1 MGDVCKF
8 QEGYVNPPQGNPE
21 FFDGDIKWL
30 RATDLNDGYIYNT
43 SRTLTELGYMS
54 AKKSAILFE
63 PGSIAISKSGTI
75 GRLGILKDYMCGNR
89 AVINIIPKSF
99 VNTYFIFCML
109 RSFRHN
115 FPLLAV
121 GSVQKNLYISIL
133 EEIKIILPNLGLQ
146 TKIASIL
153 KSLDD
158 KIEVNRR
165 INDNL
170 EQQAQALF
178 KSWFVDFEPFKDGEF
193 VESELGM
200 IPCNL
205 EIKRVE
211 DIPHKI
217 ESGRRP
223 KGGASSD
230 GVPSIGA
237 ENIKGWGYY
246 DYSKTKYIPSDF
258 ASSMNKGKI
267 NGYELLIYKDG
278 GKPGYFIPNF
288 SIFGEG
294 FPFDEMYVNEH
305 VFILDLKNK
314 GYNAFAYF
322 WFQTPYIMNQLN
334 SLGGKA
340 AIPGINTKDVEY
352 MPIPSLDNMKVK
364 EFCEYVEPLVKAV
377 LYNSKENARLAELR
391 DTLLPRLMSGELK
404 INDISV

>member
-1 MGDVCKF
+1 MEEWKEYRLGDVCKF

-200 IPCNL
+200 IP
-205 EIKRVE
+205 
-211 DIPHKI
+211 
-217 ESGRRP
+217 
-223 KGGASSD
+223 
-230 GVPSIGA
+230 
-237 ENIKGWGYY
+237 KGWRVGTLSEIAVITMGVSPSGLSYNTKSEGDVFYQGRAEFGFRFPKRNMYTTEAKRFAEIDSILFSVRAPVGDVNVAEEKCCIGRGLASIKALYGYNSFVLY
-246 DYSKTKYIPSDF
+246 LMQYLKPFFDKYNSEGTVFGNI
-258 ASSMNKGKI
+258 NKST
-267 NGYELLIYKDG
+267 L
-278 GKPGYFIPNF
+278 
-288 SIFGEG
+288 EG
-294 FPFDEMYVNEH
+294 FKIIISPKEYQE
-305 VFILDLKNK
+305 K
-314 GYNAFAYF
+314 
-322 WFQTPYIMNQLN
+322 FQKIVGKMDCIIK
-334 SLGGKA
+334 SL
-340 AIPGINTKDVEY
+340 EQE
-352 MPIPSLDNMKVK
+352 S
-364 EFCEYVEPLVKAV
+364 
-377 LYNSKENARLAELR
+377 SRLSSLR

>member
-1 MGDVCKF
+1 
-8 QEGYVNPPQGNPE
+8 
-21 FFDGDIKWL
+21 
-30 RATDLNDGYIYNT
+30 
-43 SRTLTELGYMS
+43 
-54 AKKSAILFE
+54 
-63 PGSIAISKSGTI
+63 
-75 GRLGILKDYMCGNR
+75 
-89 AVINIIPKSF
+89 
-99 VNTYFIFCML
+99 
-109 RSFRHN
+109 
-115 FPLLAV
+115 
-121 GSVQKNLYISIL
+121 
-133 EEIKIILPNLGLQ
+133 
-146 TKIASIL
+146 
-153 KSLDD
+153 
-158 KIEVNRR
+158 
-165 INDNL
+165 
-170 EQQAQALF
+170 
-178 KSWFVDFEPFKDGEF
+178 
-193 VESELGM
+193 M

>member
-1 MGDVCKF
+1 MEEWKEYRLGDVCKF

-133 EEIKIILPNLGLQ
+133 EEIKIILPNLSLQ

-200 IPCNL
+200 IP
-205 EIKRVE
+205 
-211 DIPHKI
+211 
-217 ESGRRP
+217 
-223 KGGASSD
+223 
-230 GVPSIGA
+230 
-237 ENIKGWGYY
+237 KGWRVGTLSEIAVITMGVSPSGLSYNTKSEGDVFYQGRAEFGFRFPKRNMYTTEAKRFAEIDSILFSVRAPVGDVNVAEEKCCIGRGLASIKALYGYNSFVLY
-246 DYSKTKYIPSDF
+246 LMQYLKPFFDKYNSEGTVFGNI
-258 ASSMNKGKI
+258 NKST
-267 NGYELLIYKDG
+267 L
-278 GKPGYFIPNF
+278 
-288 SIFGEG
+288 EG
-294 FPFDEMYVNEH
+294 FKIIISPKEYQE
-305 VFILDLKNK
+305 K
-314 GYNAFAYF
+314 
-322 WFQTPYIMNQLN
+322 FQKIVGKMDCIIK
-334 SLGGKA
+334 SL
-340 AIPGINTKDVEY
+340 EQESSRLS
-352 MPIPSLDNMKVK
+352 SLRN
-364 EFCEYVEPLVKAV
+364 
-377 LYNSKENARLAELR
+377 
-391 DTLLPRLMSGELK
+391 TLLPRLMSGELK